1 MKSSKGSHVEFQSII
16 NKNKQVFIIKI
27 IGCFKHSDNG
37 ETDPIFCF
45 NKHIDLLNK
54 QFNDLP
60 VKKIRAT
67 KKRIMV
73 IDFKKC
79 NYINSNG
86 LACLVSA
93 FNLLSKH
100 QVKLQLIN
108 VIDPIMSL
116 FEQTKI
122 TEEIDCYPADQ

>member
-1 MKSSKGSHVEFQSII
+1 MKSSKGSHVEFQSIV
-16 NKNKQVFIIKI
+16 NKNKEVFIIKI

-37 ETDPIFCF
+37 ETDPIICF
-45 NKHIDLLNK
+45 NKQIHLLNN
-54 QFNDLP
+54 QFNDLS
-60 VKKIRAT
+60 VKKSQPT
-67 KKRIMV
+67 KRIMV

-86 LACLVSA
+86 LTCLVSA

-122 TEEIDCYPADQ
+122 TEEIDCYPADK